1 MTATAFPHS
10 TQAGARLAFLPLV
23 LAVSVGIGNSAEMAI
38 TELHYHP
45 ASGKPAEEFLE
56 LHNVSA
62 NPVNLSGWRLVRG
75 VQFTFPAVVVPSGGF
90 LVVAADTNAFAA
102 SHAGLEVPVVGNWT
116 GSLSDRGESVELRN
130 AAGATVERLNYAT
143 QGDWG
148 ERAFTA
154 AHQGFRGLEWLSGH
168 DGRGRTLERINPFAD
183 GSLGQNWKSS
193 ATPGGTPG
201 RTNSVHTLTQA
212 PFITDVRHSPLVP
225 RSAEAVTVL
234 ARVRGGDAGPR
245 SVAVHYRRD
254 GAAEF
259 LTEPMV
265 DDGLH
270 GDDFA
275 NDGLYA
281 VRLPEQPAGTVVEF
295 YVRVTT
301 PGGPV
306 RTWPPPLAD
315 GSGQLANALYQVDE
329 SDDGQLPRFRVIF
342 TARDRLM
349 LTAIEG
355 QLWHSTS
362 DAQINA
368 SVVTTENGVSEFR
381 HNVGFRIRG
390 STSRDVDPPSRRI
403 AFPDDRVWHR
413 QRVVVLNAVNPHS
426 QVAGSALAQ
435 LSGLPAGRS
444 RLAELRENGLARSG
458 AGTPVAGLYAQN
470 ESLNGDYTDQA
481 FPDDGNGN
489 LYSVQGF
496 GNMDYLGESPSDYA
510 HPHYYAKETNA
521 ELDDW
526 SDLIQFTRT
535 LNQTPA
541 ADLGAVLPTILDVPE
556 WVRYFAANTLLAN
569 NESTLS
575 NPRITRPT
583 PTNTVVVTGDY
594 FLYRGLRDP
603 RFRLVPYDLDSAL
616 GMDGTNTAHL
626 GLYSFLGVP
635 ALGRVFGEPTVAS
648 LYHAELRRLADTV
661 FLPAHVNELLDRL
674 LAPHLPAATVQ
685 AMKDFNVRRRDIVL
699 VNLPTA
705 TRVTTVFPAV
715 GGYPTTTN
723 ASVLLAG
730 TSAAAHVTALRIA
743 GAPAVWDA
751 AQGKWSATVPLLPGL
766 NRLVIESLDAAG
778 AVLHRQPYDL
788 WREAGETVVTSPL
801 AANAAWRAED
811 GPFRINERLVIPAG
825 VTLTIGA
832 GTSVQFGPGASLL
845 VQGRLLVEGT
855 ADRRVQFLVH
865 PRLGGRWNGIG
876 FDGATNECRLVQ
888 ADLRAVQRGTIQ
900 TTNSTILLDHVEWPG
915 HQANALISRNS
926 SLTVRHCVFPNML
939 FDEAVQANQL
949 PANGHALF
957 EGNTFGST
965 VGYADIVDFY
975 GGQRPGPIPVFLNN
989 VFLGGSDDGLD
1000 LDGTDAHIE
1009 GNVFMHFHK
1018 NHSDTSESSAI
1029 ATGRGSNGET
1039 SRLTVVRN
1047 VFFDNDHD
1055 LTLKDYAVADVR
1067 HNTFVGSTR
1076 GSLAFSEPLRPGGAP
1091 PISMRARDC
1100 IWWNTPTVFFGL
1112 DQTLFTNAWF
1122 DVRVDD
1128 SVFSEP
1134 GPWMGTNNLAA
1145 DPLFVNPTNDFRL
1158 RSPSPARGRAL
1169 HDLDLGAHVPAG
1181 AVIVG
1186 APSGKSAVR
1195 ELRLTIAGAGLTL
1208 YRFSLDGASWSEPRP
1223 LTEPLLLSSLP
1234 LGVRRLRVVGLN
1246 SGNVWQP
1253 EPGTV
1258 VEWDVVADFA
1268 DVRLNELLAENTEV
1282 TTSGKKSPDLLELYN
1297 PGSLPFDLSGMS
1309 LTDNPE
1315 RPRKFV
1321 FPEGTTIAAAEYLV
1335 LKADSSKSPG
1345 EFHLGFSFDN
1355 DGEQL
1360 LLFDRHGILKERL
1373 DFGGQL
1379 PGYSIGRDS
1388 TGAWHLCLPTLGSRN
1403 TQAQLGDPRLVR
1415 LNEWSI
1421 HTDPNSNSTDELF
1434 STVELFNLGAA
1445 PVDLTGLYFTDT
1457 LASAPRQAPIHP
1469 LTFISGRGF
1478 RVLQVSA
1485 SARPEAGVDLSL
1497 SSEYGLLSLTATDGT
1512 AVDAVI
1518 YTAIPQRQSEGRRP
1532 DGFGPISLLPSQSLH
1547 VSNGHP
1553 PIALKV
1559 SRDATGTAVIADV
1572 SGTFTGR
1579 NYLLEFSSVVEFG
1592 WTRIDSLEATG
1603 PSGRFA
1609 PIPLD
1614 GSHRFFR
1621 VTVAE

>member
-1 MTATAFPHS
+1 MNAQRLSLLAPLAAFATTA
-10 TQAGARLAFLPLV
+10 
-23 LAVSVGIGNSAEMAI
+23 AELTM

-45 ASGKPAEEFLE
+45 ASGQPAEEFLE

-62 NPVNLSGWRLVRG
+62 SPVNLSGWRLGRG
-75 VQFTFPAVVVPSGGF
+75 VQFTFPAITVPPGGF

-102 SHAGLEVPVVGNWT
+102 THTGLSVPVVGNWT
-116 GSLSDRGESVELRN
+116 GSLSDRGESVELLN

-193 ATPGGTPG
+193 ATAGGTPG
-201 RTNSVHTLTQA
+201 RTNSVHALTQA
-212 PFITDVRHSPLVP
+212 PFITDVWHSPLVP
-225 RSAEAVTVL
+225 RSTEAVTVL
-234 ARVRGGDAGPR
+234 ARVRGGEAGPR
-245 SVAVHYRRD
+245 SVTLHYRRD

-270 GDDFA
+270 GEDFA

-281 VRLPEQPAGTVVEF
+281 ARLPEQPEGTVVEF
-295 YVRVTT
+295 YVRVTA
-301 PGGPV
+301 PGDLV
-306 RTWPPPLAD
+306 RTWPAPLAD
-315 GSGQLANALYQVDE
+315 GTGQLANALYQVDD
-329 SDDGQLPRFRVIF
+329 SGNGQLPRFRVIF
-342 TARDRLM
+342 TARDRQM

-368 SVVTTENGVSEFR
+368 SVVTTENGVTEFR

-390 STSRDVDPPSRRI
+390 STSRDVEPPSRRI
-403 AFPDDRVWHR
+403 AFPDDRVWHG

-444 RLAELRENGLARSG
+444 RLAELRENGVARAG

-470 ESLNGDYTDQA
+470 ESLNGDFTDNA

-489 LYSVQGF
+489 LYSTQGF
-496 GNMDYLGESPSDYA
+496 GNLDYLGDSPAAYA
-510 HPHYYAKETNA
+510 DPFYYAKETNA
-521 ELDDW
+521 ELNDW

-535 LNQTPA
+535 LNQTPT
-541 ADLGAVLPTILDVPE
+541 ADLATVLPTILDGPE

-603 RFRLVPYDLDSAL
+603 RFRLVPYDFDSVL
-616 GMDGTNTAHL
+616 GMDGANTANQ

-635 ALGRVFGEPTVAS
+635 AIGRVFTEPTVAS
-648 LYHAELRRLADTV
+648 RYQAELRRLADTV
-661 FLPAHVNELLDRL
+661 FLPANVNALLDRL
-674 LAPHLPAATVQ
+674 LAPHIPAATVQ

-699 VNLPTA
+699 ANLPTA
-705 TRVTTVFPAV
+705 TRVTTAFPSV

-723 ASVLLAG
+723 AAVLLAG
-730 TSAAAHVTALRIA
+730 TAAAAHVTALRIA
-743 GAPAVWDA
+743 GEPALWDA
-751 AQGKWSATVPLLPGL
+751 AQGRWTATVPLLPGL

-778 AVLHRQPYDL
+778 IVVQQQPYDL
-788 WREAGETVVTSPL
+788 WREAVETVVTNLP
-801 AANAAWRAED
+801 AATTVWRAED
-811 GPFRINERLVIPAG
+811 GPFRINGRLVIPAG
-825 VTLTIGA
+825 ATLTIGA
-832 GTSVQFGPGASLL
+832 GTSVQFGLGASLL

-855 ADRRVQFLVH
+855 ANRRVQFLVH

-876 FDGATNECRLVQ
+876 FDGATNESRLVH

-926 SLTVRHCVFPNML
+926 SLTVRDCVFPNML
-939 FDEAVQANQL
+939 FDEAVQGNL
-949 PANGHALF
+949 MPVDGHVLF

-1029 ATGRGSNGET
+1029 ATGRGSKGET

-1055 LTLKDYAVADVR
+1055 LTLKDYAVAEVR
-1067 HNTFVGSTR
+1067 HNTFVGSTK

-1091 PISMRARDC
+1091 PLSLRARDC
-1100 IWWNTPTVFFGL
+1100 IWWNPAMVFFGL
-1112 DQTLFTNAWF
+1112 DQSLFTNAWF
-1122 DVRVDD
+1122 DVRVDN
-1128 SVFSEP
+1128 SLFGEP
-1134 GPWMGTNNLAA
+1134 GPWMGTNNFTA
-1145 DPLFVNPTNDFRL
+1145 DPLFVNPTNDFHL
-1158 RSPSPARGRAL
+1158 RAPSPARGRAP
-1169 HDLDLGAHVPAG
+1169 HGLDLGAHVPPG

-1195 ELRLTIAGAGLTL
+1195 DLRLMIAGAGLTQ
-1208 YRFSLDGASWSEPRP
+1208 YRFSLDEAAWSEPRP
-1223 LTEPLLLSSLP
+1223 LTDPLSLSNLP
-1234 LGVRRLRVVGLN
+1234 LGPHRLRVVGLN

-1258 VEWDVVADFA
+1258 VEWEIVGDFA
-1268 DVRLNELLAENTEV
+1268 AAQINELLADNAGAVLVGT
-1282 TTSGKKSPDLLELYN
+1282 GAPDLVELHN
-1297 PGSLPFDLSGMS
+1297 PGNLPFNLGGASA
-1309 LTDNPE
+1309 TDNPD

-1321 FPEGTTIAAAEYLV
+1321 FPAGAILPPGGHLTLY
-1335 LKADSSKSPG
+1335 ADSATQPPG
-1345 EFHLGFSFDN
+1345 LHLGFAFDR
-1355 DGEQL
+1355 DGEQF
-1360 LLFDRHGILKERL
+1360 LLFAANGTQLDRVE
-1373 DFGGQL
+1373 FGPQL
-1379 PGYSIGRDS
+1379 PGKSIGRDS
-1388 TGAWHLCLPTLGSRN
+1388 GGRWTLCEPTFGTTNRP
-1403 TQAQLGDPRLVR
+1403 APLGDPRRVR
-1415 LNEWSI
+1415 LNEWLASPLPGNPDLI
-1421 HTDPNSNSTDELF
+1421 
-1434 STVELFNLGAA
+1434 ELFNPEPA
-1445 PVDLTGLYFTDT
+1445 PVQLDELALTDALGGMPRRSPLFP
-1457 LASAPRQAPIHP
+1457 LSFIGASGFLVLDAD
-1469 LTFISGRGF
+1469 GREERAG
-1478 RVLQVSA
+1478 SA
-1485 SARPEAGVDLSL
+1485 AFSL
-1497 SSEYGLLSLTATDGT
+1497 SADFGSLALTAADGG
-1512 AVDAVI
+1512 VLDAI
-1518 YTAIPQRQSEGRRP
+1518 LYGPQSSERSEGRAP
-1532 DGFGPISLLPSQSLH
+1532 DGFGPVVTLPAPSFGAANSAPEPVVLRLESSTANGFLRLH
-1547 VSNGHP
+1547 LAQ
-1553 PIALKV
+1553 ALPGTRYV
-1559 SRDATGTAVIADV
+1559 LESRPDFTSPWTAVGEQVA
-1572 SGTFTGR
+1572 GTPNIT
-1579 NYLLEFSSVVEFG
+1579 
-1592 WTRIDSLEATG
+1592 
-1603 PSGRFA
+1603 FA
-1609 PIPLD
+1609 PLVRSVGPQ
-1614 GSHRFFR
+1614 FFR
-1621 VTVAE
+1621 VVAR